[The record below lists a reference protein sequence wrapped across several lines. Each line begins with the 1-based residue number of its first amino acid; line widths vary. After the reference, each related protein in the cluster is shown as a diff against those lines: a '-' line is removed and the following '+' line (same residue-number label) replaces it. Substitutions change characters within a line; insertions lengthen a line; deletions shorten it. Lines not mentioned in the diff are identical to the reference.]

1 MIQRFLADE
10 GGATAVEYGLMALV
24 VAVIAI
30 VAMTDFGESGAGK
43 YDYITAAVTTATSGS

>member
-1 MIQRFLADE
+1 
-10 GGATAVEYGLMALV
+10 MALV